1 MVLFKSFLDLYHIS
15 LFLSSK
21 RLDKKYSVHV
31 KEMGYKW
38 WRTLNANSSPQELG
52 EKTAIGRT
60 SIGKGRKKQTLNE
73 QPTEEV
79 QQPAELPAAP
89 IERSSG
95 MESFIKYSRCFSMG
109 LMNV

>member
-1 MVLFKSFLDLYHIS
+1 MPTAAN
-15 LFLSSK
+15 
-21 RLDKKYSVHV
+21 RNSVTRV
-31 KEMGYKW
+31 QQ
-38 WRTLNANSSPQELG
+38 AELQS
-52 EKTAIGRT
+52 EKAE
-60 SIGKGRKKQTLNE
+60 KKQTLNE